1 MATDIIMPKMGES
14 ITEGT
19 ITEWKMNVGDMV
31 KKDETILEISTDKVD
46 SEVPSPASGEIISIL
61 FDANETVEV
70 GTVIGV
76 IGEKGEKIN
85 NEDNSERSDL
95 KDKDLIDVN
104 KNIIS
109 STEISSNEPDIDL
122 KNDHKVSSRFY
133 SPLVRSIA
141 KKEGLHLSELDD
153 ISGTGRGGR
162 VNKLDILNYL
172 KSKETSSSHNT
183 SKKTSSSHNTIVV
196 NEESKKSRVSL
207 PQDLDSKVEAMDPV
221 RKKISEHMIQSQRI
235 SAHVYSTIDIDVTNL
250 LKVKNTFSEAYKNK
264 HSIKL
269 TVTSLLIDACIK
281 ALSEFPLLNTSIVE
295 TDIVHHKSINM
306 GVAVALEDNNLIV
319 PVIKSSEELNLIGLS
334 RSLEDLSARARNKQL
349 DLEEVQGSTFTI
361 TNPGVFGGLFGIP
374 IINQPN
380 VGILSIGK
388 IQKKPVVKET
398 DFGDSIVI
406 RSMMYVTLG
415 YDHRLIDGAYG
426 TKFLSYLSQIIDS
439 YGDKIEI

>member
-19 ITEWKMNVGDMV
+19 ITEWKKNVGDNV
-31 KKDETILEISTDKVD
+31 EKDETILEISTDKVD

-70 GTVIGV
+70 GAVIGV
-76 IGEKGEKIN
+76 IGEKGEKIK
-85 NEDNSERSDL
+85 NEVAPDKSDST
-95 KDKDLIDVN
+95 DKDLYNVNEDVT
-104 KNIIS
+104 S
-109 STEISSNEPDIDL
+109 SVEIPSNDLEVDL
-122 KNDHKVSSRFY
+122 KNDYKTSNRFY

-141 KKEGLHLSELDD
+141 KKEGINLSELDN
-153 ISGTGRGGR
+153 IVGTGRGGR

-172 KSKETSSSHNT
+172 KSKETSSLHNT
-183 SKKTSSSHNTIVV
+183 VEV
-196 NEESKKSRVSL
+196 NKESKKSTVSSA
-207 PQDLDSKVEAMDPV
+207 QNLDSKVEPMDPV

-250 LKVKNTFSEAYKNK
+250 LKVKNTYSEVYKDK

-281 ALSEFPLLNTSIVE
+281 ALSEFPLLNTSIVD
-295 TDIVHHKSINM
+295 TNIVHHKNINM

-334 RSLEDLSARARNKQL
+334 RSLEDLSVRARNKQL

-426 TKFLSYLSQIIDS
+426 TRFLSYLSQVIDA

>member
-46 SEVPSPASGEIISIL
+46 SEVPSPATGEIISIL

-85 NEDNSERSDL
+85 KEDNSEKSDSE
-95 KDKDLIDVN
+95 DKDLIDVN
-104 KNIIS
+104 KNITS
-109 STEISSNEPDIDL
+109 SNEISSNEPDVDL
-122 KNDHKVSSRFY
+122 KNDYKVSSRFY

-141 KKEGLHLSELDD
+141 KKEGLQLSELDN

-162 VNKLDILNYL
+162 VNKLDILSYL
-172 KSKETSSSHNT
+172 KSKQTNSSHDA
-183 SKKTSSSHNTIVV
+183 IAV
-196 NEESKKSRVSL
+196 NEESKKSRVPL
-207 PQDLDSKVEAMDPV
+207 PQDLDSKVEAMDPI
-221 RKKISEHMIQSQRI
+221 RKKFSEHMIQSQSI

-250 LKVKNTFSEAYKNK
+250 LKVKKTYSEVYKDK

-281 ALSEFPLLNTSIVE
+281 ALSEFPLLNTSIVD
-295 TDIVHHKSINM
+295 TNIVHHKNINM

-334 RSLEDLSARARNKQL
+334 RSLEDLSVRARNKQL

-398 DFGDSIVI
+398 NFGDSIVI

-426 TKFLSYLSQIIDS
+426 TKFLSYLSQVIDS

>member
-19 ITEWKMNVGDMV
+19 ITEWKKNVGDNV
-31 KKDETILEISTDKVD
+31 EKDETILEISTDKVD

-76 IGEKGEKIN
+76 IGEKGEKIK
-85 NEDNSERSDL
+85 NEAAPDKSDL
-95 KDKDLIDVN
+95 TDKDLYNVNEDVT
-104 KNIIS
+104 S
-109 STEISSNEPDIDL
+109 SVEIPSNDLEVDL
-122 KNDHKVSSRFY
+122 KNDYKTSNRFY

-141 KKEGLHLSELDD
+141 KKEGLNLSELDN
-153 ISGTGRGGR
+153 IVGTGRGGR

-172 KSKETSSSHNT
+172 KSKETSSLHNT
-183 SKKTSSSHNTIVV
+183 VEV
-196 NEESKKSRVSL
+196 NKESKKSIVST
-207 PQDLDSKVEAMDPV
+207 PQNLDSKVEPMDPV

-250 LKVKNTFSEAYKNK
+250 LKVKNTYSEVYKDK

-281 ALSEFPLLNTSIVE
+281 ALSEFPLLNTSIVD
-295 TDIVHHKSINM
+295 TNIVHHKNINM

-334 RSLEDLSARARNKQL
+334 RSLEDLSVRARNKQL

-426 TKFLSYLSQIIDS
+426 TRFLSYLSQVIDA

>member
-1 MATDIIMPKMGES
+1 
-14 ITEGT
+14 
-19 ITEWKMNVGDMV
+19 MN
-31 KKDETILEISTDKVD
+31 LEV
-46 SEVPSPASGEIISIL
+46 
-61 FDANETVEV
+61 
-70 GTVIGV
+70 
-76 IGEKGEKIN
+76 
-85 NEDNSERSDL
+85 
-95 KDKDLIDVN
+95 
-104 KNIIS
+104 
-109 STEISSNEPDIDL
+109 DL
-122 KNDHKVSSRFY
+122 KNDYNTSNRFY

-141 KKEGLHLSELDD
+141 KKEGLNLSELDN
-153 ISGTGRGGR
+153 IVGTGRGGR

-172 KSKETSSSHNT
+172 KSKETSSLHNT
-183 SKKTSSSHNTIVV
+183 VEV
-196 NEESKKSRVSL
+196 NKESKKSIVST
-207 PQDLDSKVEAMDPV
+207 PQNLDSKVEPMDPV
-221 RKKISEHMIQSQRI
+221 RKKISEHMIQSQRT

-250 LKVKNTFSEAYKNK
+250 LKVKNTYSEVYKDK

-281 ALSEFPLLNTSIVE
+281 ALSEFPLLNTSIVD
-295 TDIVHHKSINM
+295 TNIVHHKNINM

-334 RSLEDLSARARNKQL
+334 RSLEDLSVRARNKQL

-426 TKFLSYLSQIIDS
+426 TRFLSYLSQVIDA

>member
-19 ITEWKMNVGDMV
+19 ITEWKKNVGDNV
-31 KKDETILEISTDKVD
+31 EKDETILEISTDKVD

-76 IGEKGEKIN
+76 IGEKGEKIK
-85 NEDNSERSDL
+85 NEVAPDKSDL
-95 KDKDLIDVN
+95 TDKDLYNANEDVT
-104 KNIIS
+104 S
-109 STEISSNEPDIDL
+109 SVEIPSNDLEVDL
-122 KNDHKVSSRFY
+122 KNDYKTSNRFY

-141 KKEGLHLSELDD
+141 KKEGLNLSELDN
-153 ISGTGRGGR
+153 IVGTGRGGR

-172 KSKETSSSHNT
+172 KSKETSSLHT
-183 SKKTSSSHNTIVV
+183 TLEV
-196 NEESKKSRVSL
+196 NKESKKSIVST
-207 PQDLDSKVEAMDPV
+207 PQNLDSKVEPMDPV

-250 LKVKNTFSEAYKNK
+250 LKVKNTYSEVYKDK

-281 ALSEFPLLNTSIVE
+281 ALSEFPLLNTSIE
-295 TDIVHHKSINM
+295 DTNIVHHKNINM

-334 RSLEDLSARARNKQL
+334 RSLEDLSVRARNKQL

-426 TKFLSYLSQIIDS
+426 TRFLSYLSQVIDA

>member
-19 ITEWKMNVGDMV
+19 ITEWKKNVGDNV
-31 KKDETILEISTDKVD
+31 EKDETILEISTDKVD

-76 IGEKGEKIN
+76 IGQKGEKIDD
-85 NEDNSERSDL
+85 EVAPDKSNST
-95 KDKDLIDVN
+95 DKDLYKVN
-104 KNIIS
+104 KDVTS
-109 STEISSNEPDIDL
+109 SVEIPSNNLEVDL
-122 KNDHKVSSRFY
+122 KNDDNTSNRFY

-141 KKEGLHLSELDD
+141 KKEGINLSELDN
-153 ISGTGRGGR
+153 IVGTGRGGR

-172 KSKETSSSHNT
+172 KSKETSSLHNT
-183 SKKTSSSHNTIVV
+183 VEV
-196 NEESKKSRVSL
+196 NKESKKSIVST
-207 PQDLDSKVEAMDPV
+207 PQNLDSKVEPMDPV
-221 RKKISEHMIQSQRI
+221 RKKISEHMIQSQRT

-250 LKVKNTFSEAYKNK
+250 LKVKNTYSEVYKDK

-281 ALSEFPLLNTSIVE
+281 ALSEFPLLNTSIVD
-295 TDIVHHKSINM
+295 TNIVHHKNINM

-334 RSLEDLSARARNKQL
+334 RSLEDLSVRARSKQL

-426 TKFLSYLSQIIDS
+426 TRFLSYLSQVIDA

>member
-19 ITEWKMNVGDMV
+19 ITEWKMNVGDTV

-46 SEVPSPASGEIISIL
+46 SEVPSPATGEIISIL

-85 NEDNSERSDL
+85 KEDNSEKSDL
-95 KDKDLIDVN
+95 KDKDLIDIN
-104 KNIIS
+104 ENTTY
-109 STEISSNEPDIDL
+109 STDNSSNEPELNL
-122 KNDHKVSSRFY
+122 KSDCKVSGRFY

-141 KKEGLHLSELDD
+141 KKEGLHLSELDN
-153 ISGTGRGGR
+153 ISGTGKGGR
-162 VNKLDILNYL
+162 VNKLDILSYL
-172 KSKETSSSHNT
+172 KSKEASTSQDS
-183 SKKTSSSHNTIVV
+183 IAV
-196 NEESKKSRVSL
+196 NEESNKSRVSL
-207 PQDLDSKVEAMDPV
+207 PQDLGSKVEVMDPI

-250 LKVKNTFSEAYKNK
+250 LKVKNTYSKVYQEK

-281 ALSEFPLLNTSIVE
+281 ALSEFPLLNTSIVD
-295 TDIVHHKSINM
+295 TNIVHHKNINM

-334 RSLEDLSARARNKQL
+334 RSLEDLSIRARNKQL

-398 DFGDSIVI
+398 NFGDSIVI

-426 TKFLSYLSQIIDS
+426 TKFLSYLSHVIDS

>member
-19 ITEWKMNVGDMV
+19 ITEWKKNLGDTV

-61 FDANETVEV
+61 FDVNETVEV

-76 IGEKGEKIN
+76 IGEKGEKIKK
-85 NEDNSERSDL
+85 EDTSEKSNL
-95 KDKDLIDVN
+95 KDEDLSDVN
-104 KNIIS
+104 ENITS
-109 STEISSNEPDIDL
+109 SIEISSNESDVDL
-122 KNDHKVSSRFY
+122 KNDYKVSSRFY

-172 KSKETSSSHNT
+172 KSKEASSSHD
-183 SKKTSSSHNTIVV
+183 TIAV
-196 NEESKKSRVSL
+196 NKESKKSRVQFT
-207 PQDLDSKVEAMDPV
+207 QDLDSKVEAMDPI

-250 LKVKNTFSEAYKNK
+250 LKVKNTYSEVYKDK

-281 ALSEFPLLNTSIVE
+281 ALSEFPLLNTSIVD
-295 TDIVHHKSINM
+295 TNIVHHKNINM

-334 RSLEDLSARARNKQL
+334 RSLEDLSVRARNKQL

-426 TKFLSYLSQIIDS
+426 TKFLSYLSQVIDS

>member
-19 ITEWKMNVGDMV
+19 ITEWKMNVGDTV

-46 SEVPSPASGEIISIL
+46 SEVPSPATGEIISIL

-85 NEDNSERSDL
+85 KEDNSEKSDL
-95 KDKDLIDVN
+95 KDKDLIDIN
-104 KNIIS
+104 ENTTY
-109 STEISSNEPDIDL
+109 STDNSSNEPELNL
-122 KNDHKVSSRFY
+122 KSDCKVSGRFY

-141 KKEGLHLSELDD
+141 KKEGLHLSELDN

-162 VNKLDILNYL
+162 VNKLDILSYL
-172 KSKETSSSHNT
+172 KSKEASTSQDS
-183 SKKTSSSHNTIVV
+183 IAV
-196 NEESKKSRVSL
+196 NEESNKSRVSL
-207 PQDLDSKVEAMDPV
+207 PQDLGSKVEVMDPI

-250 LKVKNTFSEAYKNK
+250 LKVKNTYSKVYQEK

-281 ALSEFPLLNTSIVE
+281 ALSEFPLLNTSIVD
-295 TDIVHHKSINM
+295 TNIVHHKNINM

-334 RSLEDLSARARNKQL
+334 RSLEDLSIRARNKQL

-398 DFGDSIVI
+398 NFGDSIVI

-426 TKFLSYLSQIIDS
+426 TKFLSYLSHVIDS

>member
-19 ITEWKMNVGDMV
+19 ITEWKKNLGDMV

-61 FDANETVEV
+61 FDVNETVEV

-76 IGEKGEKIN
+76 IGEKGEKIKK
-85 NEDNSERSDL
+85 EDTSEKSNL
-95 KDKDLIDVN
+95 KDEDLSDVN
-104 KNIIS
+104 ENITS
-109 STEISSNEPDIDL
+109 SIEISSNESEVDL
-122 KNDHKVSSRFY
+122 KNDYKVSSRFY

-172 KSKETSSSHNT
+172 KSKEASSSHD
-183 SKKTSSSHNTIVV
+183 TIAV
-196 NEESKKSRVSL
+196 NKESKKSRVQFT
-207 PQDLDSKVEAMDPV
+207 QDLDSKVEAMDPV

-250 LKVKNTFSEAYKNK
+250 LKVKNTYSEVYKDK

-281 ALSEFPLLNTSIVE
+281 ALSEFPLLNTSIVD
-295 TDIVHHKSINM
+295 TNIVHHKNINM

-334 RSLEDLSARARNKQL
+334 RSLEDLSVRARNKQL

-426 TKFLSYLSQIIDS
+426 TKFLSYLSQVIDS

>member
-19 ITEWKMNVGDMV
+19 ITEWKKNVGDNV
-31 KKDETILEISTDKVD
+31 EKDETILEISTDKVD

-76 IGEKGEKIN
+76 IGQKGEKIDD
-85 NEDNSERSDL
+85 EVAPDKSNST
-95 KDKDLIDVN
+95 DKDLYKVN
-104 KNIIS
+104 KDVTS
-109 STEISSNEPDIDL
+109 SVEIPSNNLEVDL
-122 KNDHKVSSRFY
+122 KNDDNTSNRFY

-141 KKEGLHLSELDD
+141 KKEGLNLSELDN
-153 ISGTGRGGR
+153 IVGTGRGGR

-172 KSKETSSSHNT
+172 KSKETSSLHNT
-183 SKKTSSSHNTIVV
+183 VEV
-196 NEESKKSRVSL
+196 NKESKKSTVSSA
-207 PQDLDSKVEAMDPV
+207 QNLDSKVEPMDPV

-250 LKVKNTFSEAYKNK
+250 LKVKNTYSEVYKDK

-281 ALSEFPLLNTSIVE
+281 ALSEFPLLNTSIVD
-295 TDIVHHKSINM
+295 TNIVHHKNINM

-334 RSLEDLSARARNKQL
+334 RSLEDLSVRARNKQL

-426 TKFLSYLSQIIDS
+426 TRFLSYLSQVIDA

>member
-19 ITEWKMNVGDMV
+19 ITEWKKNVGDNV
-31 KKDETILEISTDKVD
+31 EKDETILEISTDKVD

-76 IGEKGEKIN
+76 IGEKGEKIK
-85 NEDNSERSDL
+85 SEAAPDKSDL
-95 KDKDLIDVN
+95 TDKDLYNVNEDVT
-104 KNIIS
+104 S
-109 STEISSNEPDIDL
+109 SVEIPSNDLEVDL
-122 KNDHKVSSRFY
+122 KNDYKTSNRFY

-141 KKEGLHLSELDD
+141 KKEGLNLSELDN
-153 ISGTGRGGR
+153 IVGTGRGGR

-172 KSKETSSSHNT
+172 KSKETSSLHNT
-183 SKKTSSSHNTIVV
+183 VEV
-196 NEESKKSRVSL
+196 NKESKKSIVST
-207 PQDLDSKVEAMDPV
+207 PQNLDSKVEPMDPV

-250 LKVKNTFSEAYKNK
+250 LKVKNTYSEVYKDK

-281 ALSEFPLLNTSIVE
+281 ALSEFPLLNTSIVD
-295 TDIVHHKSINM
+295 TNIVHHKNINM

-334 RSLEDLSARARNKQL
+334 RSLEDLSVRARNKQL

-426 TKFLSYLSQIIDS
+426 TRFLSYLSQVIDA

>member
-19 ITEWKMNVGDMV
+19 ITEWKKNLGDMV

-61 FDANETVEV
+61 FDVNETVEV

-76 IGEKGEKIN
+76 IGEKGEKIKK
-85 NEDNSERSDL
+85 EDTSEKSNL
-95 KDKDLIDVN
+95 KDEDLSDVN
-104 KNIIS
+104 ENITS
-109 STEISSNEPDIDL
+109 SIEISSNESEVGL
-122 KNDHKVSSRFY
+122 KNDYKVSSRFY

-172 KSKETSSSHNT
+172 KSKEASSSHD
-183 SKKTSSSHNTIVV
+183 TIAV
-196 NEESKKSRVSL
+196 NKESKKSRVQFT
-207 PQDLDSKVEAMDPV
+207 QDLDSKVEAMDPV

-250 LKVKNTFSEAYKNK
+250 LKVKNTYSEVYKDK

-281 ALSEFPLLNTSIVE
+281 ALSEFPLLNTSIVD
-295 TDIVHHKSINM
+295 TNIVHHKNINM

-334 RSLEDLSARARNKQL
+334 RSLEDLSVRARNKQL

-426 TKFLSYLSQIIDS
+426 TKFLSYLSQVIDS

>member
-19 ITEWKMNVGDMV
+19 ITEWKKNLGDNVE
-31 KKDETILEISTDKVD
+31 KDETILEISTDKVD

-76 IGEKGEKIN
+76 IGEKGEKIK
-85 NEDNSERSDL
+85 NEAAPDKSDL
-95 KDKDLIDVN
+95 TDKDLYNANEDVT
-104 KNIIS
+104 S
-109 STEISSNEPDIDL
+109 SVEIPSNDLEVDL
-122 KNDHKVSSRFY
+122 KNDYKTSNRFY

-141 KKEGLHLSELDD
+141 KKEGLNLSELDN
-153 ISGTGRGGR
+153 IVGTGRGGR
-162 VNKLDILNYL
+162 VNKQDILNYL
-172 KSKETSSSHNT
+172 KSKETSSLHT
-183 SKKTSSSHNTIVV
+183 TLEV
-196 NEESKKSRVSL
+196 NQESKKSIVST
-207 PQDLDSKVEAMDPV
+207 PQNLDSKVEPMDPV

-250 LKVKNTFSEAYKNK
+250 LKVKNTYSEVYKDK

-281 ALSEFPLLNTSIVE
+281 ALSEFPLLNTSIVD
-295 TDIVHHKSINM
+295 TNIVHHKNINM

-334 RSLEDLSARARNKQL
+334 RSLEDLSVRARNKQL

-426 TKFLSYLSQIIDS
+426 TRFLSYLSQVIDA